1 MMINWINKQDKSW
14 EGVFKS
20 TFFRNDE
27 NQQELTI
34 YIENSSI
41 ADYAEKC
48 VESFN
53 ALPDAL
59 RNKICKRIIKCA
71 KKGGIS
77 EDFKLPELENAVDIL
92 KYCWFTAV
100 YVSAPKNEKSILYVV
115 EGEGEWG
122 EVIGFVIKNNRL
134 VYVGVDYFKYMK

>member
-1 MMINWINKQDKSW
+1 MINWINQQDESW

-20 TFFRNDE
+20 IFFLNDE
-27 NQQELTI
+27 NQQDLSI

-48 VESFN
+48 VESLN
-53 ALPDAL
+53 SLPETII
-59 RNKICKRIIKCA
+59 NKICKKIIKCA

-77 EDFKLPELENAVDIL
+77 EDFKLPKLEKATDIL
-92 KYCWFTAV
+92 KYCWFTTV
-100 YVSAPKNEKSILYVV
+100 YVSIPKSESSISYIV

-134 VYVGVDYFKYMK
+134 IYVGIDYFDHMR

>member
-1 MMINWINKQDKSW
+1 MINWINQQDESW

-20 TFFRNDE
+20 SFFHNDE
-27 NQQELTI
+27 NQQDLSI
-34 YIENSSI
+34 CIENSSI

-53 ALPDAL
+53 SLPETVI
-59 RNKICKRIIKCA
+59 NKICKKIIKCA

-77 EDFKLPELENAVDIL
+77 EDFKLPKLENAIDIL
-92 KYCWFTAV
+92 KYCWFTTI
-100 YVSAPKNEKSILYVV
+100 YVSTPNTANSISYIV

-134 VYVGVDYFKYMK
+134 VYVGIDYFSYMM